1 MRLNIIG
8 TRKIWFAISGAMMVA
23 SVVAILV
30 WGLRLGIDFTGGSL
44 LQMRVA
50 GERPAPNEIHDRLQP
65 LELGSITIQPA
76 GTDEVLIR
84 IQESSSEAH
93 TRVIDTLKTAFP
105 AEDGTSRFTE
115 LSYVTVGPT
124 IGNELRQRSFIAVGL
139 VLAAIV
145 AYISFV
151 FRKVSRPVSSWKYG
165 VTAILALLHD
175 VLIPTGIVAYLGV
188 YGNFEV
194 DVLFVT
200 AILTV
205 LGFSIHDTIVV
216 FDRIRENLRRMSGVD
231 FATLVNT
238 SLNETLVRSIN
249 TSMTALLVLAAVYL
263 FGGDSIKNFV
273 LVLLIGIGV
282 GTYSSIFIASPLLV
296 EWQLRNRSK

>member
-1 MRLNIIG
+1 MQLNIIA
-8 TRKIWFAISGAMMVA
+8 TRKIWFALSGLMIAA
-23 SVVAILV
+23 SIVAIGV

-50 GERPAPNEIHDRLQP
+50 GERPAPNEIHDHLAP
-65 LELGSITIQPA
+65 LGLGSIAVQPA

-84 IQESSSEAH
+84 IQESSGEAH
-93 TRVIDTLKTAFP
+93 TKVLDTLKAAYP
-105 AEDGTSRFTE
+105 GDGGSSRFSE

-124 IGNELRQRSFIAVGL
+124 IGKELRQRSFVAVGL
-139 VLAAIV
+139 VILAIIT
-145 AYISFV
+145 YISIV
-151 FRKVSRPVSSWKYG
+151 FRKVSRPVASWKYG
-165 VTAILALLHD
+165 LTAIVALLHD
-175 VLIPTGIVAYLGV
+175 VLIPTGVVAVLGAFR
-188 YGNFEV
+188 NFEV

-216 FDRIRENLRRMSGVD
+216 FDRIRENLRRKSGMD
-231 FATLVNT
+231 FASLVNT
-238 SLNETLVRSIN
+238 SVNETFVRSIN
-249 TSMTALLVLAAVYL
+249 TSMTAILVLLAVYI
-263 FGGDSIKNFV
+263 FGGESIKNFV

-296 EWQLRNRSK
+296 EWQLRSRK